1 MNVALKPLL
10 TPCSSSVVEKPPAPR
25 EQLLGYAKALINRK
39 SITPDD
45 GGCHSWLIA
54 QLEQLGFEC
63 TEINR
68 CGVKNFIAT
77 YGTQGKA
84 VAFAGHTDV
93 VPPGDLS
100 RWKSDPF
107 IATINHSTITGRGA
121 ADMKTGIAA
130 MLSATKRLLGSQS
143 IKHRLIWLITSDEEG
158 EAEYGTKLLKDYL
171 DVNGVLL
178 DYCIVGEPT
187 ATKRTGDTIKV
198 GRRGSLSCEI
208 SIKGKQGHVA
218 YPQYAQNALHIANKV
233 IQSLVSLEW
242 DMGCHDFPGTSLQIT
257 HIDSG
262 EFTDNIIPGQSCVNF
277 NIRYSASYSQESL
290 QSIISK
296 TVSQIDKSAQVT
308 FSRPCLPYLTHPRDD
323 ICLIDLAKQAV
334 CNVTGI
340 FPTLSTSGGTSDG
353 RFIADSKT
361 QVIELGVPNSTI
373 HQVNESINI
382 DDLISLEAIYFDLL
396 LRLSKQA

>member
-1 MNVALKPLL
+1 MTNIMLSPVFKN
-10 TPCSSSVVEKPPAPR
+10 TERVEVIDFL
-25 EQLLGYAKALINRK
+25 QTLVKAK

-45 GGCHSWLIA
+45 AGTLNWLS
-54 QLEQLGFEC
+54 EQLGSLGFEI
-63 TEINR
+63 EFLHKN
-68 CGVKNFIAT
+68 GVNNLIASRHFGEGPKLGFI
-77 YGTQGKA
+77 
-84 VAFAGHTDV
+84 GHVDV
-93 VPPGDLS
+93 VPASSNG
-100 RWKSDPF
+100 WKADPF
-107 IATINHSTITGRGA
+107 SGEIIKGFIYGRGV
-121 ADMKTGIAA
+121 ADMKGGIAA
-130 MLSATKRLLGSQS
+130 MLSATKKLLKQEQPTIGSMY
-143 IKHRLIWLITSDEEG
+143 WLITSDEEG

-171 DVNGVLL
+171 DVNGLLL

-242 DMGCHDFPGTSLQIT
+242 DKGCHDFPGTSLQIT

-262 EFTDNIIPGQSCVNF
+262 EFTDNIIPGQSRVNF

-296 TVSQIDKSAQVT
+296 TVSLIDKSAQVT

-334 CNVTGI
+334 CSVTGT